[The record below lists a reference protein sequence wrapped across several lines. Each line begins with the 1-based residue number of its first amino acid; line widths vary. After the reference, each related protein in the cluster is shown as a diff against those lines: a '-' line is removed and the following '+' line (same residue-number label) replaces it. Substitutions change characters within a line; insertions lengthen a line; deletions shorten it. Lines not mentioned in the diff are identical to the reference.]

1 MERVLTVEE
10 RIRRAEEI
18 YARRKQDDTKQ
29 VATVNVND
37 NKKDLKLL
45 WKMIKQ
51 IIICVCIYL
60 SINVIRY
67 KEEPFFKDCVNRIK
81 DVLSYDTNYI
91 QIYDNCKNWM
101 EKSIGIN
108 GVLENKKEKE
118 KDKDEKNEKNN
129 EEENKTDKEENKQGK
144 TLEGIGGA
152 EITEEQKLENQNM
165 ENKDK
170 KEEVKELTEEEKE
183 VKEIKDTASFIRPL
197 EGGVITSKF
206 GWRDTASPGIPK
218 NHTGTDIAMNL
229 GTKIK
234 SATDGEVVL
243 VSEEGDYGKHIKIQI
258 GEVSI
263 IYAHCNNIYVKHGDK
278 IKQGQEI
285 GEVGS
290 TGNSTGPHLHFEIRL
305 REKPI
310 DPQKILEI

>member
-37 NKKDLKLL
+37 NDNKKDLKLL

-60 SINVIRY
+60 SINAIRY

-91 QIYDNCKNWM
+91 QIYDNCKKWM

-108 GVLENKKEKE
+108 GVLENKKEENK
-118 KDKDEKNEKNN
+118 
-129 EEENKTDKEENKQGK
+129 EEEKQGK
-144 TLEGIGGA
+144 ALEGIGGA
-152 EITEEQKLENQNM
+152 EITEEQKLENQNI

-183 VKEIKDTASFIRPL
+183 VKQIKDTASFIRPL

-206 GWRDTASPGIPK
+206 GWRDTASAGIPK

-258 GEVSI
+258 GEVSV
-263 IYAHCNNIYVKHGDK
+263 IYAHCNNIYVKHGDM